1 LLILPEEGSIVQRR
15 LWFVGLVVLVLGL
28 TGCGAIN
35 KITSKSKI
43 KGNPDLKKV
52 AVVSLA
58 ISDWGQSV
66 NSGSIGGTSVATL
79 MQGSTAKMLAFT
91 EQTLAEHWQ
100 VREAKTFVAEAGY
113 RKAAEDIQVSV
124 YSPIFKKKVMP
135 LFGPAFKKGDITPE
149 KARGLCKTLKVDA
162 VVLVFSEWTQATGSM
177 VPTTRAKTKN
187 IVSFWDKNGEKIFY
201 RRIDMVGKNPLGAFG
216 IKAVTGETI
225 NQWTDSYEV
234 ALSEMFK
241 SL

>member
-1 LLILPEEGSIVQRR
+1 MQKR
-15 LWFVGLVVLVLGL
+15 LWFFGLVVLLLGL
-28 TGCGAIN
+28 TGCAAIN
-35 KITSKSKI
+35 KITAKSRI

-52 AVVSLA
+52 AVISLA

-66 NSGSIGGTSVATL
+66 NSGSVGRNSVASL

-91 EQTLAEHWQ
+91 EQTLAEHWE
-100 VREAKTFVAEAGY
+100 VRKAKTFVAETGY
-113 RKAAEDIQVSV
+113 RKAAEDIRVSV
-124 YSPIFKKKVMP
+124 YSPIFKKKAMP

-149 KARGLCKTLKVDA
+149 KSRELCKTLKVDA

-187 IVSFWDKNGEKIFY
+187 VVSFWDKNGEKIFY

-216 IKAVTGETI
+216 IKAVTSETI
-225 NQWTDSYEV
+225 NQWTDSFEL
-234 ALSEMFK
+234 ALNEMFK